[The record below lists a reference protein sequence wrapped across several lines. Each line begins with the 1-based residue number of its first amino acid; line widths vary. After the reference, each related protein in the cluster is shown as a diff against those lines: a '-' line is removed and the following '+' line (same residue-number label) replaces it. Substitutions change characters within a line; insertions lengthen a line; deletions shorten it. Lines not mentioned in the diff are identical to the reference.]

1 MSAPP
6 PEPAQSRWDVVA
18 LAVMGGVMV
27 GLTAGKV
34 PPALAE
40 IGTDLGMDRVTAG
53 WLASLYF
60 AVGAGCAV
68 IAGML
73 GSRTSA
79 LAMVVGGL
87 VVMAAGAAAGAFA
100 PSSGLL
106 LAMRVV
112 EGIGFTTVAV
122 AGPKLIFDATRPA
135 DRDVALG
142 IWSIFMPAGMALAM
156 LGTTL
161 LLGELGWR
169 GVWLLSVAVMLAFA
183 LLILA
188 GTGTRR
194 FPGQSRPEPGAPLDW
209 AGARATLA
217 RPVLWYYAGA
227 FLLYTVSWFAVAA
240 WLPTFLVE
248 TQARSA
254 MAAGLF
260 TALVVGANMGGNLS
274 GGWLLA
280 RGLAPL
286 ELARARLRDH
296 GGDRRAHH
304 RPVHRR
310 RRENPSRHRLQHGQ
324 RRASRRRH
332 RRHRGARAQAPP
344 RPHVERLR
352 DAGRGHRHADRA
364 AALGHRGRRRGQ
376 LGERLVGDAGLS
388 RARACGGGGRVGGG
402 AAAHLLTPREA
413 R

>member
-79 LAMVVGGL
+79 RAMVVGGL

-209 AGARATLA
+209 AGGRATLA

-280 RGLAPL
+280 RGWHRWSLLALAFATMAVTAVLIIGPFTGDGAKIPL
-286 ELARARLRDH
+286 AIVFSMVSGVLPAAAIAGTAAHAPRPHLVPMSSGFAMQGAAIGMLIGPPLLAIVVGAV
-296 GGDRRAHH
+296 GSW
-304 RPVHRR
+304 
-310 RRENPSRHRLQHGQ
+310 ENAWWAMLVCPALGLAVAAGVWGAER
-324 RRASRRRH
+324 RRAS
-332 RRHRGARAQAPP
+332 
-344 RPHVERLR
+344 
-352 DAGRGHRHADRA
+352 
-364 AALGHRGRRRGQ
+364 
-376 LGERLVGDAGLS
+376 
-388 RARACGGGGRVGGG
+388 
-402 AAAHLLTPREA
+402 
-413 R
+413 